1 MHSPARAPPR
11 RVPPNISIAPIQ
23 SSFTTTYSGS
33 TVPLAVAQRQ
43 QGATSSTDTRYGKS
57 GWVSVREGGFVSSW
71 KQRYMVL
78 KGDWLDFFKSE
89 EGKPLY
95 TLLLSEITEI
105 GRAQIPAPTVEIF
118 RRMDGRSTSPGEK
131 EDGRRMLQIRTKT
144 DEDLYSW
151 MDLINVVCPELGGV
165 SNPTDFCHDVHVGFD
180 EVSEEFVGLP
190 KEWMQLLSVSSI
202 SKQDYARNP
211 QAVIDAIEF
220 YSDLTN
226 QSQHD
231 DYLVLSPTTIDR
243 MEKDKS
249 PADAATYSFYPPAL
263 GQHGNQQP
271 SPPFYGHQA
280 PSELSGIPNYA
291 DTSRQL
297 PPLPVAAQ
305 PTPPLALDSRRLQA
319 TRAPP
324 RPPRTPAIPI
334 QQTPPPRPFPARMDP
349 PTPPQQEFQPPQAP
363 RVEAKPPSPKPA
375 PAPKKPAEKERV
387 KPVVVPSQKRR
398 GMRPKPLS
406 EAKFIASLQLLVST
420 DIPTESYKRR
430 TKIGQGASGSVFIA
444 DIKDTAV
451 GRAKEIADEQGPG
464 AQVAIKEMVL
474 SRQQRKEL
482 ILDEIEIL
490 QGSRHPN
497 IVNYVEAFLLHE
509 NTKLWVV
516 MEFMEGGGL
525 NDIIDNNHYITDRQI
540 ATICRE
546 VR

>member
-1 MHSPARAPPR
+1 M
-11 RVPPNISIAPIQ
+11 
-23 SSFTTTYSGS
+23 
-33 TVPLAVAQRQ
+33 
-43 QGATSSTDTRYGKS
+43 
-57 GWVSVREGGFVSSW
+57 REGGFVSSW
-71 KQRYMVL
+71 KRRYMVL
-78 KGDWLDFFKSE
+78 KGDWLDFFKAE
-89 EGKPLY
+89 EGKPIY

-151 MDLINVVCPELGGV
+151 MDLINVACPELGGV

-180 EVSEEFVGLP
+180 QISEEFVGLP

-202 SKQDYARNP
+202 TKEDYARNP

-226 QSQHD
+226 QSQQD

-249 PADAATYSFYPPAL
+249 PSETSAYSFYPAAH
-263 GQHGNQQP
+263 GQHRHQQP
-271 SPPFYGHQA
+271 SPPFYA
-280 PSELSGIPNYA
+280 PPPHTEFFGMPNYA

-305 PTPPLALDSRRLQA
+305 STPPPALDARRLQA

-334 QQTPPPRPFPARMDP
+334 MQTPPPRPNPTRMDP
-349 PTPPQQEFQPPQAP
+349 PTPPQQEFQPPPAP
-363 RVEAKPPSPKPA
+363 RVEAKPPSPKAVPS
-375 PAPKKPAEKERV
+375 PKKPAGEERV
-387 KPVVVPSQKRR
+387 KPIDIPSQRRR
-398 GMRPKPLS
+398 GMRPKPIS
-406 EAKFIASLQLLVST
+406 EAKFIASLQLLVSNE
-420 DIPTESYKRR
+420 IPMESYKRNK
-430 TKIGQGASGSVFIA
+430 KIGQGASGSVYTA
-444 DIKDTAV
+444 DIKDTAI
-451 GRAKEIADEQGPG
+451 GRAKEIAEEHGPG
-464 AQVAIKEMVL
+464 AQVAIKEMIL
-474 SRQQRKEL
+474 ARQQRKEL

-490 QGSRHPN
+490 KGSRHPN
-497 IVNYVEAFLLHE
+497 IVNYVESFLLHE
-509 NTKLWVV
+509 NKKLWVV

-525 NDIIDNNHYITDRQI
+525 NDIIENNPYISDRQI
-540 ATICRE
+540 AIICRE
-546 VR
+546 VS